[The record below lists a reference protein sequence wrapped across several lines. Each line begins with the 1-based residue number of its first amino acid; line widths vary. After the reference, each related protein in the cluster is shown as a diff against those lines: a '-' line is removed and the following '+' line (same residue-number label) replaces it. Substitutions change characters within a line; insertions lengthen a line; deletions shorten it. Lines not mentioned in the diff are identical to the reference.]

1 MNIKISVTIITL
13 NEEKNIAKCLEKLSF
28 ADEIIVI
35 DSGSVDKTIEIC
47 NEYKAKV
54 IHNKFENYGLQKQ
67 FAVNQTKNDWVLSL
81 DADEVLSNELVDE
94 IINLNFSD
102 ATDGYLVPRTHVFMN
117 KVFKYGGENKRPILR
132 IFNKKKG
139 RFIPNKVHE
148 VIEVEGKLGIL
159 KNEMLHY
166 TVSDFSDAINKEIKY
181 SLLGGEFLFE
191 KGKKA
196 SLFKIIV
203 KLPFEFFKVYF
214 LQLNLLNGFQGYV
227 WAVTKSI
234 GSMVKYIKLYELD
247 CLKIKDFYNNP

>member
-1 MNIKISVTIITL
+1 
-13 NEEKNIAKCLEKLSF
+13 
-28 ADEIIVI
+28 
-35 DSGSVDKTIEIC
+35 
-47 NEYKAKV
+47 
-54 IHNKFENYGLQKQ
+54 
-67 FAVNQTKNDWVLSL
+67 
-81 DADEVLSNELVDE
+81 
-94 IINLNFSD
+94 
-102 ATDGYLVPRTHVFMN
+102 MN
-117 KVFKYGGENKRPILR
+117 KVFKYGGENKRLILR

-148 VIEVEGKLGIL
+148 VIEVEGKLGTL

-166 TVSDFSDAINKEIKY
+166 TVSDFSEAITKEIKY

-234 GSMVKYIKLYELD
+234 GSMVKYIKLYELEHT
-247 CLKIKDFYNNP
+247 IKDSYNNR